1 MVLAASVLLRANK
14 LRRVHW
20 LFAGFSVDIGLW
32 YLSQS
37 LFGFGF
43 QTPIWDRLRVALA
56 VLVPV
61 LAVNLFEAMLPSEEG
76 RSRLGRVALL
86 AAIPCLGLGLSRYV
100 ELWFVRVAIFIY
112 AVAVVAAGLLALWS
126 RGQASRSRATRRRVR
141 FLVITGALA
150 ASFTIADFAWVIGDV
165 PHFPP
170 VGVVLSIVFMFM
182 LAQALRHERLL
193 DLYELLGR
201 LVVATVVAFAIA
213 GLFYVMVTVIGQF
226 NTMWLNAILV
236 AIVVLVL
243 FNPLRNW
250 VEKQIRRY
258 LFLEGGRLAASMSR
272 ARRRLAHTLELDDM
286 GEIVM
291 DALERSRA
299 VTDAAL
305 YLMLQDG
312 SVFERLGSL
321 GLKSPARVEVA
332 TATALLERLREG
344 PVVMEELTREAK
356 DAGQESAAGTVVTAA
371 EVLGPLRRNGV
382 VFGIFAEDGEQLALL
397 VVADDRYDDAFSPED
412 IAGLE
417 ALTAQLG
424 VVIENSR
431 VYDKLKERDRLAVL
445 GQMAAGL
452 AHEIRNPLGAIKG
465 AAQLLADP
473 VDGAEDAPPAQ
484 QEFLGII
491 LEEVDRLDTVVSSV
505 LDLARQS
512 PEGPTPVDV
521 NGAVR
526 RALQVMGAEWNDAAL
541 EVNSHLGEGAPRAVI
556 DGDQLRQVLLNLLQ
570 NAAQAMKGQG
580 TITVRTRARRRGE
593 QTWVAISVEDEGP
606 GISRAA
612 RQNIFLP
619 FFTTKEKGTGLGLAI
634 CQRIVQGAG
643 GRIEVR
649 SREGEGTTFDVVLP
663 AAAESFGTPT
673 PAPVDRDVAE

>member
-1 MVLAASVLLRANK
+1 
-14 LRRVHW
+14 
-20 LFAGFSVDIGLW
+20 
-32 YLSQS
+32 
-37 LFGFGF
+37 
-43 QTPIWDRLRVALA
+43 VALA
-56 VLVPV
+56 ILVPV

-86 AAIPCLGLGLSRYV
+86 SAVPCLGLGLSRYMDMWV
-100 ELWFVRVAIFIY
+100 VRVAIFVY
-112 AVAVVAAGLLALWS
+112 AVAVVAAGLTALWN

-258 LFLEGGRLAASMSR
+258 LFLEGGRLAASISR

-305 YLMLQDG
+305 YLMLRDG
-312 SVFERLGSL
+312 SVFERLASL

-332 TATALLERLREG
+332 TATALLERLREA
-344 PVVMEELTREAK
+344 PVVMEELSREAK
-356 DAGQESAAGTVVTAA
+356 DAGQESVAGGVVNAA

-397 VVADDRYDDAFSPED
+397 VVADDRYDDAFAPED
-412 IAGLE
+412 LGGLE
-417 ALTAQLG
+417 ALAGQLG

-473 VDGAEDAPPAQ
+473 VEAPEHESTDDSAQ

-512 PEGPTPVDV
+512 PEGPAPVDV

-526 RALQVMGAEWNDAAL
+526 RALQVMGADWADATL
-541 EVNSHLGEGAPRAVI
+541 EVSTELDEGALRAVI

-580 TITVRTRARRRGE
+580 TITVRTKARRRGA
-593 QTWVAISVEDEGP
+593 QAWVAISVEDEGP

-663 AAAESFGTPT
+663 AAAESFVTPT
-673 PAPVDRDVAE
+673 PPPVARDVAL